1 MILPLDDIIFQMP
14 LKRKALKATPTIC
27 RFCNRKFIDKYYE
40 KEIYHKVRCTHCNR
54 VNAELDVDTYV
65 KNITEQAIRH
75 DLGVYGTLG
84 IHQTG
89 KFRDMVKDAYHLNT
103 EKEVDQKLKE
113 FEYGVRM
120 SIYRKKLEEEA
131 KRTSKITIKRK
142 GEEEYQLGKTQEKT

>member
-1 MILPLDDIIFQMP
+1 MPLDDIVFQMP

-27 RFCNRKFIDKYYE
+27 RFCKRAFVDKYYE

-54 VNAELDVDTYV
+54 VNAEIDVDTYV

-75 DLGVYGTLG
+75 DLGVYGGLG

-89 KFRDMVKDAYHLNT
+89 KFRDMVKDAYKFT
-103 EKEVDQKLKE
+103 TKEEVDQKLKE
-113 FEYGVRM
+113 FEYNVKM

-131 KRTSKITIKRK
+131 KKKRETKITIKRK
-142 GEEEYQLGKTQEKT
+142 GEEEYQMGKKK